1 MAREWHAQ
9 RKDAWSERHA
19 DRVMKLLER
28 ELFPVLAARP
38 IAEIT
43 APELLDVIPK
53 IEARGR

>member
-1 MAREWHAQ
+1 
-9 RKDAWSERHA
+9 
-19 DRVMKLLER
+19 MKLLER